1 MTPGGCYDYRICSQC
16 SVRVPNVG
24 NSHFLCNT
32 RLWKLSQRQNIPLCI
47 RKQTNKKEHTS
58 LTLWQRKKKILH
70 LGKRN
75 ASVSFTINYLLS
87 FSAKTSN
94 ISNFSSITLNTIE
107 SQRQE
112 SHKVIMGF
120 QTFLRITHGLALKGV
135 VSRLSSSF
143 VNTGIITED

>member
-1 MTPGGCYDYRICSQC
+1 MTLGGCYDYRICSQC

-24 NSHFLCNT
+24 ISHFLCNT
-32 RLWKLSQRQNIPLCI
+32 RLWKLSPRQNTPLCI
-47 RKQTNKKEHTS
+47 RKQTNKQKTPLTDAVIKKE
-58 LTLWQRKKKILH
+58 KNLH
-70 LGKRN
+70 LCKRN
-75 ASVSFTINYLLS
+75 APVSFTINYLLS

-120 QTFLRITHGLALKGV
+120 QTLRITHGLALKGV

-143 VNTGIITED
+143 ANTGIIIED